1 MNKKKIIIISA
12 IVVII
17 LALIIGLIVFGGKDT
32 KSKDKEQPTTTEQQ
46 ETTTEKETS
55 TEKESESLTEQET
68 ETTSEEPTTEET
80 TTEEQSKDN
89 AVIESGDNEQ
99 LIPAG
104 HEKYFY
110 VQCGMRIGWN
120 DSAKMGYEAGDYFY
134 VANNGDIYYFSSE
147 ADKNSFDSSNP
158 NKAFLFYVEG
168 TGLVGGTTGEAHT
181 TQPTE
186 SPTQQPTTEPTTQ
199 GGGHENTEQETTSSE
214 EHTGNKRPLS
224 DPSQIIVNPDGG
236 YDPNDQ

>member
-1 MNKKKIIIISA
+1 MNKKKITIIISA

-17 LALIIGLIVFGGKDT
+17 LALIIGLFVFGGKDT
-32 KSKDKEQPTTTEQQ
+32 KSKDKEQPTTTKQQ

-68 ETTSEEPTTEET
+68 ETTSEEP

-110 VQCGMRIGWN
+110 VQCGMRLGWN

-199 GGGHENTEQETTSSE
+199 GGSHENTEQETSSNGE
-214 EHTGNKRPLS
+214 QTGNKRPLS
-224 DPSQIIVNPDGG
+224 DPSKNNSDWDGEGG